1 MKATLLWS
9 DPCREVG
16 SNSEASPSSFYS
28 ASASQ
33 SNLHNLGQM
42 NIVSANRGLNIHDMA
57 MEQSNGQTTYDDS
70 QKKAKLE
77 VNMGFAS
84 SNSSGA
90 AAEGAGETFTS
101 QAETQAHG
109 SGSATNW
116 QQQQSHQ
123 PHHPHAPQQQQ
134 AYASPPQYPSGYF
147 SQVGATSCVDET
159 RTSLNK
165 LQVFLSKVESN
176 FTQHC
181 YAHLQMYMIM
191 GSSMKAS

>member
-1 MKATLLWS
+1 MCRSATGCSKASSCTICRASGVPCEGVLVCLVKATFLWS

-16 SNSEASPSSFYS
+16 SNSEASPSRFYS

-42 NIVSANRGLNIHDMA
+42 SIVSANRGLNIHDMA

-109 SGSATNW
+109 SGSAANW
-116 QQQQSHQ
+116 QQQQSHP
-123 PHHPHAPQQQQ
+123 PHHAHPQQQQQQ

-147 SQVGATSCVDET
+147 SQVGKIYLV
-159 RTSLNK
+159 
-165 LQVFLSKVESN
+165 
-176 FTQHC
+176 
-181 YAHLQMYMIM
+181 
-191 GSSMKAS
+191 SMKLGLV

>member
-1 MKATLLWS
+1 MWGVVVRLVKSTLLWS

-16 SNSEASPSSFYS
+16 SKSEASPSSFYS
-28 ASASQ
+28 AASASQ

-42 NIVSANRGLNIHDMA
+42 SIVSANQGLNLHDMA
-57 MEQSNGQTTYDDS
+57 LEQSNGQTTYDDDS

-77 VNMGFAS
+77 ANMGFAS

-109 SGSATNW
+109 SGSASNW

-123 PHHPHAPQQQQ
+123 SHHPHPSQQQQ
-134 AYASPPQYPSGYF
+134 AYASPPHYPSGYF
-147 SQVGATSCVDET
+147 SQVGEFMLC
-159 RTSLNK
+159 L
-165 LQVFLSKVESN
+165 
-176 FTQHC
+176 
-181 YAHLQMYMIM
+181 
-191 GSSMKAS
+191 

>member
-1 MKATLLWS
+1 
-9 DPCREVG
+9 
-16 SNSEASPSSFYS
+16 
-28 ASASQ
+28 
-33 SNLHNLGQM
+33 
-42 NIVSANRGLNIHDMA
+42 MA

-134 AYASPPQYPSGYF
+134 QAYASPPHYPSGYF

-159 RTSLNK
+159 RISLNK
-165 LQVFLSKVESN
+165 LQGFLSKVESN
-176 FTQHC
+176 LYSALLRSLANVHDNGLINEGILDPFFRWMTQSSGGNKWNSDGKLRALIVC
-181 YAHLQMYMIM
+181 LIMFVASLWWLQVH
-191 GSSMKAS
+191 